1 MRCDTLKGI
10 VILRPDATKHSE
22 LLLSPTNVLGPVTC
36 IVRVRLAQ
44 QVKLTEWGVAARAIE
59 AGVVIRRRVHGFHRG
74 VWGRGIKVNTVVV
87 DPKAAFREDRRCEID
102 RFAVEIL
109 ARSIHYFRGVM
120 GGHE

>member
-1 MRCDTLKGI
+1 MRCDALKGI

-44 QVKLTEWGVAARAIE
+44 QVKLAEWGVTARAVE

-74 VWGRGIKVNTVVV
+74 VGGRGIKVNTVIV

-109 ARSIHYFRGVM
+109 ARSIHYFWGVM
-120 GGHE
+120 AGHE